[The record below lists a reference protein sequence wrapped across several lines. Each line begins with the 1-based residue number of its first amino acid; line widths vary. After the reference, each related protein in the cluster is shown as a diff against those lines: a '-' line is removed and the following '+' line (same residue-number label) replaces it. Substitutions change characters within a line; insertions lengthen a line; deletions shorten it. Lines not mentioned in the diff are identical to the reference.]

1 MTENDKTQRL
11 LIILRKSKPLLDNP
25 EDIGEKV
32 MERIRQIREKQKKSP
47 NIFDFLFSWVYVV
60 WVRRCLIA
68 ASIIILIVFGYQQTM
83 ILKRINNLDARTISN
98 ENLVVR
104 GSTEYI
110 SDKLLL
116 YKITENKPFDK
127 QITVTEKQINRLIES
142 INELQI
148 KYNDLIKLIEENP
161 DLKKIIDEKMTKSNR
176 EKLKL

>member
-1 MTENDKTQRL
+1 
-11 LIILRKSKPLLDNP
+11 
-25 EDIGEKV
+25 
-32 MERIRQIREKQKKSP
+32 
-47 NIFDFLFSWVYVV
+47 
-60 WVRRCLIA
+60 
-68 ASIIILIVFGYQQTM
+68 M

-127 QITVTEKQINRLIES
+127 QITVTEKQMNRLIES